1 MPRTNKR
8 AGGEKRLGLPLAN
21 EQPDEPPLAG
31 DDADEPA
38 LLAPSVFVLLP
49 PAAVACEV
57 VE

>member
-38 LLAPSVFVLLP
+38 LLAPSLLP